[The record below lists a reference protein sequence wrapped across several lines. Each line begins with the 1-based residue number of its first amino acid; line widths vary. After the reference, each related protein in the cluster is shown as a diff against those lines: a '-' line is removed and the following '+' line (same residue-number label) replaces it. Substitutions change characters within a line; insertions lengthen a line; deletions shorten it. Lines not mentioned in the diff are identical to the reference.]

1 MKRKRAILFARCT
14 LIAGLAASALSA
26 RAFPQEREAQSKEKQ
41 IETEPKAR
49 KEPGKALYGEK
60 RALEDFSPTA
70 QHRWTSLGRDLLR
83 DQQQI
88 WTSPSRLRFS
98 DANWLVPVAGIS
110 AGLLVTDR
118 DFSSRLSQD
127 PATLR
132 HYQTHSNI
140 GLAALVGASGG
151 MWLLGRV
158 RHDEHWRETGFLAG
172 EAALNSFLAV
182 EAMKY
187 SFGRER
193 PLEGDG
199 AGRFFQHGT
208 SFPSEH
214 AVAAWSIA
222 GVVAHEYPG
231 FLSKVIAY
239 GLASWVDISRVRA
252 RQHFPSD
259 VFVASVLGNLIAQ
272 DIYSRH
278 HDPKLG
284 GSEWRPISSLFRS
297 DPGRSLG
304 RMGSPYVPLDSWIY
318 PALDRLI
325 ALGAIDS
332 AFAGMKPWTRNEC
345 RRLLNE
351 AADRVLS
358 EGKGGTEAA
367 GLYRVLDREFNE
379 DVAEQ
384 AFQAHIESVYQRTTA
399 ISGRPLTDGNHFGQT
414 LSNDFGRPYQQGF
427 NSVLGFSAW
436 TASGPWVGYVRA
448 EYQHAPAGPAL
459 PDSAR
464 EFIFSVDNIPGLPPA
479 TPYASVDRLR
489 LLDAYVGFNV
499 HGWQLSF
506 GKQSLWWSPAQGG
519 PMMFSDNAEPLTMFR
534 INRVS
539 PFKLPSILGWLGPMR
554 FEWFLGQFSGRQ
566 FVYQTDTGIVGQFGQ
581 PISRQ
586 PFLQGQ
592 KFSFKPT
599 RNFEFSVSTTTAFA
613 GGPTPLTFHTLAK
626 SYSLTGGGPAQ
637 GGPGDPGDRRS
648 GVDFTYRLPKLRDR
662 VLFYG
667 EAFDED
673 EYSPLAY
680 PRKSAYRGGIYLPR
694 IPGIPKLDFRAE
706 GGSTVPGD
714 FATCIGCFYVNN
726 RYPDGSYTNQGF
738 LLGSWLGRAG
748 QGQQAWSTY
757 WFHSRDKIEFT
768 YRHQKVDPQYLPHGG
783 TLNDG
788 GISGEY
794 WLGKTVVL
802 TGSVQYEKWA
812 IPVLDPSRRSNVVTS
827 IGFRFQPGLPK
838 AWSRNREG
846 SVE

>member
-1 MKRKRAILFARCT
+1 MLLAGCT
-14 LIAGLAASALSA
+14 LIGAWASSGTFAKA
-26 RAFPQEREAQSKEKQ
+26 VPQEVEVQDKEKQ
-41 IETEPKAR
+41 IETGQKPREKSSNALHS
-49 KEPGKALYGEK
+49 EGKALD
-60 RALEDFSPTA
+60 DFSLTA
-70 QHRWTSLGRDLLR
+70 QHRWTSLGRDFLQ

-88 WTSPSRLRFS
+88 WTSPSRLRLS

-118 DFSSRLSQD
+118 DVSNGLSQN
-127 PATLR
+127 PATLS
-132 HYQTHSNI
+132 HYKMQSNVGI
-140 GLAALVGASGG
+140 AALAGASGG
-151 MWLLGRV
+151 MWLFGRV
-158 RHDEHWRETGFLAG
+158 RHNEHWQETGFLAG
-172 EAALNSFLAV
+172 EAALNSLVAV

-187 SFGRER
+187 SLGRER
-193 PLEGDG
+193 PFQGDG
-199 AGRFFQHGT
+199 AGRFFQGGT

-214 AVAAWSIA
+214 AAAAWSIA
-222 GVVAHEYPG
+222 GVIAHEYPG
-231 FLSKVIAY
+231 FFSKLIAY
-239 GLASWVDISRVRA
+239 GLASWVDVSRVRG

-259 VFVASVLGNLIAQ
+259 VFVGSLLGNLIAQ

-284 GSEWRPISSLFRS
+284 GAEWRPFSSFFRS

-318 PALDRLI
+318 PALDRLS
-325 ALGAIDS
+325 ALGAIHS
-332 AFAGMKPWTRNEC
+332 GFAGMKPWTRTEC

-358 EGKGGTEAA
+358 EGVGGIEAA
-367 GLYRVLDREFNE
+367 GLYRVLDREFDE

-384 AFQAHIESVYQRTTA
+384 LVQARVESVYERVTA
-399 ISGRPLTDGNHFGQT
+399 ISGEPLTDGNHFGQT
-414 LSNDFGRPYQQGF
+414 LTNDFGRPYQQGL

-479 TPYASVDRLR
+479 TPYASVDRLQ
-489 LLDAYVGFNV
+489 LLDAYVGLNV
-499 HGWQLSF
+499 QGWQFSF

-519 PMMFSDNAEPLTMFR
+519 PMMFSNNAIPLNMFR

-566 FVYQTDTGIVGQFGQ
+566 FVFQTDTGIVGQFGKA
-581 PISRQ
+581 ISRQ

-599 RNFEFSVSTTTAFA
+599 RNFEFSISTTTAFA
-613 GGPTPLTFHTLAK
+613 GGPTPLTFHTFAK

-694 IPGIPKLDFRAE
+694 IPGLRKLDFRAE
-706 GGSTVPGD
+706 GGSTVPGN
-714 FATCIGCFYVNN
+714 FPACVGCFYVNN
-726 RYPDGSYTNQGF
+726 RYPDGSYTNEGF
-738 LLGSWLGRAG
+738 LIGSWLGRAG
-748 QGQQAWSTY
+748 QGEQVWSTY
-757 WFHSRDKIEFT
+757 WFNSRDKIEFT
-768 YRHQKVDPQYLPHGG
+768 YRHQKVDPQYLPQGG

-788 GISGEY
+788 GISGEF
-794 WLGKTVVL
+794 WLGKTVML
-802 TGSVQYEKWA
+802 TGSLQYEKWA
-812 IPVLDPSRRSNVVTS
+812 IPVLDPLPKSNVVTS
-827 IGFRFQPGLPK
+827 IGFSFQPGRRWNTPK
-838 AWSRNREG
+838 NQRAE
-846 SVE
+846 

>member
-1 MKRKRAILFARCT
+1 MTKKRAMLFVGW
-14 LIAGLAASALSA
+14 IFMGGLASSGGFVAAL
-26 RAFPQEREAQSKEKQ
+26 PQEPEAQKKEKQ
-41 IETEPKAR
+41 IEAGWKVREESSEAQ
-49 KEPGKALYGEK
+49 GEK
-60 RALEDFSPTA
+60 ETLEDFSPTA
-70 QHRWTSLGRDLLR
+70 QHRWTSLGKDFLQ

-88 WTSPSRLRFS
+88 WTGPSKLRLA

-118 DFSSRLSQD
+118 DVSSRLSQN
-127 PATLR
+127 PATLS
-132 HYQTHSNI
+132 HYKTQSNVAI
-140 GLAALVGASGG
+140 AALVGASGG

-158 RHDEHWRETGFLAG
+158 RHDDHWRETGFLAG
-172 EAALNSFLAV
+172 EAALNSLVAV

-187 SFGRER
+187 SQGRER
-193 PLEGDG
+193 PFQGDG
-199 AGRFFQHGT
+199 AGKFFQGGT

-214 AVAAWSIA
+214 AAAAWSIA
-222 GVVAHEYPG
+222 GVIAHEYPG
-231 FLSKVIAY
+231 FFSKLIAY

-259 VFVASVLGNLIAQ
+259 VFVGSLFGNLIAQ

-284 GSEWRPISSLFRS
+284 GTEWRPLSSFFRN

-304 RMGSPYVPLDSWIY
+304 HMGSPYVPLDSWIY

-332 AFAGMKPWTRNEC
+332 AFAGMKPWTRTEC

-351 AADRVLS
+351 GADRVVS
-358 EGKGGTEAA
+358 EGTGGPEAE
-367 GLYRVLDREFNE
+367 GLYRVLDREFSE

-384 AFQAHIESVYQRTTA
+384 VVQARVESVYERVTA
-399 ISGRPLTDGNHFGQT
+399 ISGKPLTDGNHFGQT
-414 LSNDFGRPYQQGF
+414 ISNDFGRPYQQGF

-436 TASGPWVGYVRA
+436 TASGPWVGYVRG
-448 EYQHAPAGPAL
+448 EYQHAPAGPAI
-459 PDSAR
+459 PESAR
-464 EFIFSVDNIPGLPPA
+464 QFIFSVDNIPGLPPA
-479 TPYASVDRLR
+479 TPYAGVDRLQ
-489 LLDAYVGFNV
+489 LLDAYVGLNV
-499 HGWQLSF
+499 QGWQLSF

-519 PMMFSDNAEPLTMFR
+519 PMMFSNDAEPLNMFR
-534 INRVS
+534 VNRVS

-566 FVYQTDTGIVGQFGQ
+566 FVYQTDTGIVGQFGKA
-581 PISRQ
+581 ISRQ

-592 KFSFKPT
+592 KLSFKPT

-613 GGPTPLTFHTLAK
+613 GGPTPLTFHTLNK
-626 SYSLTGGGPAQ
+626 SYSLTGGGEAQ

-673 EYSPLAY
+673 EFSPLGY
-680 PRKSAYRGGIYLPR
+680 PRKSAYRGGIYVPR

-714 FATCIGCFYVNN
+714 FTTCVGCFYVNN

-738 LLGSWLGRAG
+738 LIGSWLGRAG
-748 QGQQAWSTY
+748 QGEQVWSTY
-757 WFHSRDKIEFT
+757 WFNSRDKIQFT
-768 YRHQKVDPQYLPHGG
+768 YRHQKVNPQYLPQGG

-788 GISGEY
+788 GVSGEF
-794 WLGKTVVL
+794 WLSRNVML
-802 TGSVQYEKWA
+802 TGSIQYEKWA
-812 IPVLDPSRRSNVVTS
+812 IPVLDPLPRSNVVTS
-827 IGFRFQPGLPK
+827 IGFSFQPGLGK
-838 AWSRNREG
+838 AWGRNRKAENA
-846 SVE
+846 E

>member
-1 MKRKRAILFARCT
+1 MLGVGWIF
-14 LIAGLAASALSA
+14 IGGLALCAVVAAAL
-26 RAFPQEREAQSKEKQ
+26 PQELDGQKEQQVETGQKMREESDEVLHGDKKTLNE
-41 IETEPKAR
+41 
-49 KEPGKALYGEK
+49 
-60 RALEDFSPTA
+60 FSLTA
-70 QHRWTSLGRDLLR
+70 QHRWTSLGKDFFL
-83 DQQQI
+83 DQKQI
-88 WTSPSRLRFS
+88 WTSPAKLRLT
-98 DANWLVPVAGIS
+98 DANWLLPVTGIT

-118 DFSSRLSQD
+118 DFSTRLSQN
-127 PATLR
+127 PSTLS
-132 HYQTHSNI
+132 HYQTQSNLAI
-140 GLAALVGASGG
+140 AALVGTSGG

-158 RHDEHWRETGFLAG
+158 RHNEHWQETGFLAG
-172 EAALNSFLAV
+172 EAALNSLVAV
-182 EAMKY
+182 EVMKY
-187 SFGRER
+187 SLGRER
-193 PLEGDG
+193 PLEGNG
-199 AGRFFQHGT
+199 AGTFFQGGT

-214 AVAAWSIA
+214 AAAAWSIA
-222 GVVAHEYPG
+222 GVIAHEYPG
-231 FLSKVIAY
+231 FFTKLIVY

-259 VFVASVLGNLIAQ
+259 VFVGSLLGNLIAQ

-284 GSEWRPISSLFRS
+284 GTEWRPISGFFGN

-325 ALGAIDS
+325 ALGAIHS
-332 AFAGMKPWTRNEC
+332 AFAGMKPWTRTEC

-351 AADRVLS
+351 AADRVLG
-358 EGKGGTEAA
+358 ELTGGAEAE
-367 GLYRVLDREFNE
+367 GLYRVLDREFSE
-379 DVAEQ
+379 DVAEELVKGRV
-384 AFQAHIESVYQRTTA
+384 ESVYGRVTA
-399 ISGRPLTDGNHFGQT
+399 ISGKPLTDGNHFGQT
-414 LSNDFGRPYQQGF
+414 ITNDFGRPYQQGS

-448 EYQHAPAGPAL
+448 EYQHVPAGPAI
-459 PDSAR
+459 PESAR
-464 EFIFSVDNIPGLPPA
+464 QFIYSVDNIPGLPPG
-479 TPYASVDRLR
+479 TPYATVDRVQ
-489 LLDAYVGFNV
+489 LLDAYVGLNV
-499 HGWQLSF
+499 QGWQLSF

-519 PMMFSDNAEPLTMFR
+519 PMMFSDDAEPLNMFR

-539 PFKLPSILGWLGPMR
+539 PFKLPSILGWLGPIR

-566 FVYQTDTGIVGQFGQ
+566 FVFQTDTGIVGQFGKS
-581 PISRQ
+581 ISRQ

-626 SYSLTGGGPAQ
+626 SYSINGGGVVQ
-637 GGPGDPGDRRS
+637 GAPEDAGDRRS

-667 EAFDED
+667 DAFDED

-706 GGSTVPGD
+706 GGSTVPAD
-714 FATCIGCFYVNN
+714 FLGCVGCFYVNA
-726 RYPDGSYTNQGF
+726 RYPDGSYTHQGF
-738 LLGSWLGRAG
+738 LIGSWLGRAG
-748 QGQQAWSTY
+748 QGEQVWSTY
-757 WFHSRDKIEFT
+757 WFNSRDKIQFT
-768 YRHQKVDPQYLPHGG
+768 YRHQKVDSQYLPQGG

-788 GISGEY
+788 GVSGEF
-794 WLGKTVVL
+794 WLSRTVML

-812 IPVLDPSRRSNVVTS
+812 IPILDPLPRSNVVTS
-827 IGFRFQPGLPK
+827 IGFSFQPGLGK
-838 AWSRNREG
+838 AWGRNRKDE
-846 SVE
+846 STE